1 MATKRR
7 RPMFGSICEKAAAFG
22 RNLCGAAVINFDDD
36 AVRYMKKGYYLI
48 KDRGGKVLSFGVNE

>member
-1 MATKRR
+1 
-7 RPMFGSICEKAAAFG
+7 MFGSICEKAAAFG

-48 KDRGGKVLSFGVNE
+48 KDRGGKVLSFGVKE